1 VNRALSLMTPR
12 GQLVLFGALML
23 LVFTAFPFAWMA
35 STAFK
40 PPREIFLT
48 PPTLWPSTWDLDN
61 VRRLFDETRFLTYFR
76 NSLTVSLST
85 VGLTLLLSAPAAYS
99 LTRFRF
105 FGREK
110 LAALIL
116 FTYMFAPI
124 MIIVPFYVM
133 VRFLGLT
140 NTHTGLVM
148 AYTAFC
154 LPFNLW
160 MLRTFFQSIPVDIE
174 EAAMIDGANRFE
186 AVVYVVLPLALP
198 GVVATGIFTFILA
211 WNDYIF
217 ARVLLSADELKTLP
231 VGIADLYNASVVDWG
246 MIMASGLLV
255 IAPIAGVFVFIQKY
269 LVAGWGAGGVKG

>member
-1 VNRALSLMTPR
+1 MNRSYGLLSLR
-12 GQLVLFGALML
+12 GQTVILAALAL

-35 STAFK
+35 STALK
-40 PPREIFLT
+40 PSREIFVT
-48 PPTLWPSTWDLDN
+48 PPSLWPTHVTLDN
-61 VRRLFDETRFLTYFR
+61 VSRLFAETRFLSYFR
-76 NSLTVSLST
+76 NSLTVSFAT
-85 VGLTLLLSAPAAYS
+85 VGLTLLVSVPAAYS

-105 FGREK
+105 HAREK
-110 LAALIL
+110 IAGLIL

-124 MIIVPFYVM
+124 MIIIPFYVAM
-133 VRFLGLT
+133 RFLGLT
-140 NTHTGLVM
+140 NSHVGLIL

-160 MLRTFFQSIPVDIE
+160 LLRTFFQSIPLEIE
-174 EAAMIDGANRFE
+174 EAALIDGSRLQAII
-186 AVVYVVLPLALP
+186 YVVLPLALP

-246 MIMASGLLV
+246 IIMAAGLLV
-255 IAPIAGVFVFIQKY
+255 IAPVAAVFVFIQKF
-269 LVAGWGAGGVKG
+269 LVAGWGSGGVKG

>member
-1 VNRALSLMTPR
+1 
-12 GQLVLFGALML
+12 
-23 LVFTAFPFAWMA
+23 MA

-40 PPREIFLT
+40 PPREIFVT
-48 PPTLWPSTWDLDN
+48 PPTLWPSTFDLSSLQ
-61 VRRLFDETRFLTYFR
+61 RLFDETRFLTYFR
-76 NSLTVSLST
+76 NSVVVSLAT
-85 VGLTLLLSAPAAYS
+85 VGLTLVLSAPAAYS

-105 FGREK
+105 RGREK
-110 LAALIL
+110 VAALIL

-133 VRFLGLT
+133 MRFLGLT
-140 NTHTGLVM
+140 NTHLGLVM

-160 MLRTFFQSIPVDIE
+160 MLRTFFQSIPIDIE
-174 EAAMIDGANRFE
+174 DAAMIDGANRFQ

-198 GVVATGIFTFILA
+198 GIVATGIFTFILA

>member
-1 VNRALSLMTPR
+1 MNQTFVFRSPR
-12 GQLVLFGALML
+12 GIAISLAALAL

-40 PPREIFLT
+40 VSQEIFVT
-48 PPTLWPSTWDLDN
+48 PPSLVPRTVTFEH
-61 VRRLFDETRFLTYFR
+61 VARLFAETRFLTYFW
-76 NSLTVSLST
+76 NSVVVSLST
-85 VGLTLLLSAPAAYS
+85 VALTLLFSTPAAYA

-105 FGREK
+105 PGREA
-110 LAALIL
+110 LAGTIL

-133 VRFLGLT
+133 MRYVGL
-140 NTHTGLVM
+140 NNSHVGLVL

-160 MLRTFFQSIPVDIE
+160 LLRTFFQSIPIE
-174 EAAMIDGANRFE
+174 IEQAAMIDGASRWQ
-186 AVVYVVLPLALP
+186 AVLLVVMPLALP
-198 GVVATGIFTFILA
+198 GIIATGIFTVILA

-231 VGIADLYNASVVDWG
+231 IGIADLYNASVVDWG
-246 MIMASGLLV
+246 MIMAAGLLV
-255 IAPIAGVFVFIQKY
+255 IAPVLFVFVFIQRY
-269 LVAGWGAGGVKG
+269 MVAGWGSGGVKG

>member
-1 VNRALSLMTPR
+1 VNRAFNLLTMRSQFVLLMA
-12 GQLVLFGALML
+12 LVL

-40 PPREIFLT
+40 PPREIFVT
-48 PPTLWPSTWDLDN
+48 PPSLWPSQFELEN
-61 VRRLFDETRFLTYFR
+61 IRRLFDETRFLTYFR
-76 NSLTVSLST
+76 NSVTVSLST
-85 VGLTLLLSAPAAYS
+85 VALTLLLSTPAAYS

-105 FGREK
+105 YGREK

-174 EAAMIDGANRFE
+174 EAAMIDGANRFQ
-186 AVVYVVLPLALP
+186 AVVHVVFPLALP

-255 IAPIAGVFVFIQKY
+255 IAPIAGVFVFTQKY

>member
-1 VNRALSLMTPR
+1 MNRRHGLLDPR
-12 GQLVLFGALML
+12 GQAVILAALAL

-35 STAFK
+35 STALK
-40 PPREIFLT
+40 PSREIFVT
-48 PPTLWPSTWDLDN
+48 PPTLWPTHVTLDN
-61 VRRLFDETRFLTYFR
+61 VSRLFAETRFLTYFR
-76 NSLTVSLST
+76 NSLTVSFAT
-85 VGLTLLLSAPAAYS
+85 VGLTLLVSVPAAYS

-105 FGREK
+105 LGREK
-110 LAALIL
+110 IAGLIL

-124 MIIVPFYVM
+124 MIIIPFYVAM
-133 VRFLGLT
+133 RFLGLT
-140 NTHTGLVM
+140 NTHAGLIL

-160 MLRTFFQSIPVDIE
+160 LLRTFFQSIPREIE
-174 EAAMIDGANRFE
+174 EAALLDGSRLQAI
-186 AVVYVVLPLALP
+186 AHVVLPLAAP

-246 MIMASGLLV
+246 MIMAAGLLV
-255 IAPIAGVFVFIQKY
+255 IAPVAAVFVFIQKF
-269 LVAGWGAGGVKG
+269 LVAGWASGSVKG

>member
-1 VNRALSLMTPR
+1 MNRSYGLLSLR
-12 GQLVLFGALML
+12 GQTVILAALAL

-35 STAFK
+35 STALK
-40 PPREIFLT
+40 PSREIFVT
-48 PPTLWPSTWDLDN
+48 PPSLWPTHITLDN
-61 VRRLFDETRFLTYFR
+61 VSRLFAETRFLSYFR
-76 NSLTVSLST
+76 NSLTVSFAT
-85 VGLTLLLSAPAAYS
+85 VGLTLLVSVPAAYS

-105 FGREK
+105 HAREK
-110 LAALIL
+110 IAGLIL

-124 MIIVPFYVM
+124 MIIIPFYVAM
-133 VRFLGLT
+133 RFLGLT
-140 NTHTGLVM
+140 NSHVGLIL

-160 MLRTFFQSIPVDIE
+160 LLRTFFQSIPLEIE
-174 EAAMIDGANRFE
+174 EAALIDGSRLQAII
-186 AVVYVVLPLALP
+186 YVVLPLALP

-246 MIMASGLLV
+246 IIMAAGLLV
-255 IAPIAGVFVFIQKY
+255 IAPVAAVFVFIQKF
-269 LVAGWGAGGVKG
+269 LIAGWGSGGVKG

>member
-1 VNRALSLMTPR
+1 MNRSYVLLSPR
-12 GQLVLFGALML
+12 GQAVMWAALAL

-35 STAFK
+35 STALK
-40 PPREIFLT
+40 PSREIFVT
-48 PPTLWPSTWDLDN
+48 PPSFWPTHVTLDN
-61 VRRLFDETRFLTYFR
+61 VSRLFVETRFLTYFR
-76 NSLTVSLST
+76 NSLTVSFAT
-85 VGLTLLLSAPAAYS
+85 VGLTLLVSVPAAYS

-105 FGREK
+105 HAREK
-110 LAALIL
+110 IAGLIL

-124 MIIVPFYVM
+124 MIIIPFYVAM
-133 VRFLGLT
+133 RFLGLT
-140 NTHTGLVM
+140 NTHVGLIL

-160 MLRTFFQSIPVDIE
+160 LLRTFFQTIPLEIE
-174 EAAMIDGANRFE
+174 EAALIDGSRLQAIIH
-186 AVVYVVLPLALP
+186 VVLPLALP

-246 MIMASGLLV
+246 MIMAAGLLV
-255 IAPIAGVFVFIQKY
+255 IAPVAAVFVFIQKF
-269 LVAGWGAGGVKG
+269 LVAGWGSGGVKG